1 MISSPRPNARVIAI
15 ALVALLAAAL
25 SAGCATREQ
34 STDSFLGFITP
45 YRIEIVQGNAIT
57 REQAALVKPG
67 MTRAQVR
74 DILGSPM
81 LTDLFHTDRWDY
93 MFTMRRQ
100 GTEPQR
106 RSVVARFDGDVLL
119 RLEAPDD
126 LPTEAEFVAAIV
138 PAQRATRSTPA
149 GVDRGAAQRAPV
161 PPKKDP
167 PVVEPVGAVRAYPP
181 LEPR

>member
-1 MISSPRPNARVIAI
+1 MISTPRSNARVIVM
-15 ALVALLAAAL
+15 ALVTLVVAAV

-45 YRIEIVQGNAIT
+45 YRVEIVQGNAVT
-57 REQAALVKPG
+57 REQVTRVKPG

-81 LTDLFHTDRWDY
+81 LTDQFHADRWDY
-93 MFTMRRQ
+93 MFTIRRQ

-126 LPTEAEFVAAIV
+126 LPTETEFVAGIV
-138 PAQRATRSTPA
+138 PVQRATDPRPLALTEE
-149 GVDRGAAQRAPV
+149 QRNALPV
-161 PPKKDP
+161 PPKKEP
-167 PVVEPVGAVRAYPP
+167 PVVEPVGAVRTYPP

>member
-1 MISSPRPNARVIAI
+1 MISSPRPNARAIAI
-15 ALVALLAAAL
+15 ALVALLAAVV

-57 REQAALVKPG
+57 REQATLVKPG

-138 PAQRATRSTPA
+138 PAQRSTDPRPLA
-149 GVDRGAAQRAPV
+149 LTEEQRNALPV